1 MAKKSAPTPSP
12 LTFDLPVSLIV
23 KIESQRK
30 KLGLAST
37 SEVVRLAIGEF
48 NLDRYE
54 SDSSEHRQISVR
66 LPGPTKTALVKAA
79 KKKRVS
85 VGELLRVA
93 IEALPAKVAAKPAAK
108 KKK

>member
-12 LTFDLPVSLIV
+12 LTFDLPVTLIA
-23 KIESQRK
+23 KIESHRK
-30 KLGLAST
+30 KLGLKST
-37 SEVVRLAIGEF
+37 SEVVRLAIAEF

-54 SDSSEHRQISVR
+54 SDASEHRQISVR

-93 IEALPAKVAAKPAAK
+93 IESMPAKPVAK
-108 KKK
+108 KGKK

>member
-1 MAKKSAPTPSP
+1 MAKKSAPTPAP
-12 LTFDLPVSLIV
+12 LTFDLPISLID
-23 KIESQRK
+23 KIESHRK
-30 KLGLAST
+30 KLGLKST

-54 SDSSEHRQISVR
+54 SDASEHRQISVR

-93 IEALPAKVAAKPAAK
+93 IESLPAKAAASK
-108 KKK
+108 KGKK

>member
-12 LTFDLPVSLIV
+12 LTFDLPLSLIA

-37 SEVVRLAIGEF
+37 SEVVRLAIGSF
-48 NLDRYE
+48 DLDRYE
-54 SDSSEHRQISVR
+54 SDASEHRQISVR
-66 LPGPTKTALVKAA
+66 LPGPTKAALVKAA

-93 IEALPAKVAAKPAAK
+93 IESMPAKPAAKPAARK
-108 KKK
+108 KK